1 MKYLTASEMRTFQ
14 RCQRKWWLQEYRGM
28 RKLGGEVQFNRP
40 LGIGNRVHEALAA
53 YYTPE
58 DSVSPLEWLSRSRDE
73 DLSKFPERQADI
85 LAECE
90 LAEIM
95 LTGYVEWLAETG
107 EDQALT
113 VIEAEKAVVVPLEP
127 GRDVS
132 LLTKLDAR
140 VSHDEYGSRL
150 ALEHKGQPLDALV
163 MTPSGPRC
171 MGALRAGDTVMG
183 ADGAPTRVVGT
194 YPLGERD
201 TYRVSFSD
209 ETSLLVTEDHVWSTS
224 LGVMTTAAV
233 RDRQHRRMKIPRCGP
248 AQFNTRPLPVDPYT
262 LGVLLG
268 DGMFTVGSIRVGV
281 TESDQAVIEALRDV
295 AHVKT
300 LAPCNGWKSMLVA
313 TMGRE
318 TLEGAKALGLYGLHS
333 YDKFVPVEYLH
344 SSTEQRLAL
353 LQGLMDS
360 NGSVGP
366 QARYTT
372 TSEQL
377 IKDVQFLVESFGGT
391 LKIKGAMGHVGT
403 RAAGYDT
410 RAMWYGTAQGL
421 SALPLHRLARKQVY
435 RDQVQERGRTI
446 TSVVRD
452 GSAECQCIKVDAA
465 DGLYVTEH
473 FIVTHNTT
481 GAFSQLEP
489 ELRINPQALTEH
501 LAEYLHLLQTD
512 EDPET
517 AQGVLFNML
526 RKVKRTAKANPPF
539 YKRVHVRH
547 TKTEL
552 RNHWYHVV
560 ALADQIKEA
569 TRRLDAGESH
579 QTVVPPAPMGTCA
592 WQCQFFQLCPM
603 FDAEQ
608 DAEMAL
614 LSKFIPGNSLERYD
628 GLLDAASGASPTRP
642 LPDLDSADS

>member
-113 VIEAEKAVVVPLEP
+113 VIEAEKAVVVPLEA
-127 GRDVS
+127 GSDVS

-150 ALEHKGQPLDALV
+150 ALEHK
-163 MTPSGPRC
+163 
-171 MGALRAGDTVMG
+171 
-183 ADGAPTRVVGT
+183 
-194 YPLGERD
+194 
-201 TYRVSFSD
+201 
-209 ETSLLVTEDHVWSTS
+209 
-224 LGVMTTAAV
+224 
-233 RDRQHRRMKIPRCGP
+233 
-248 AQFNTRPLPVDPYT
+248 
-262 LGVLLG
+262 
-268 DGMFTVGSIRVGV
+268 
-281 TESDQAVIEALRDV
+281 
-295 AHVKT
+295 
-300 LAPCNGWKSMLVA
+300 
-313 TMGRE
+313 
-318 TLEGAKALGLYGLHS
+318 
-333 YDKFVPVEYLH
+333 
-344 SSTEQRLAL
+344 
-353 LQGLMDS
+353 
-360 NGSVGP
+360 
-366 QARYTT
+366 
-372 TSEQL
+372 
-377 IKDVQFLVESFGGT
+377 
-391 LKIKGAMGHVGT
+391 
-403 RAAGYDT
+403 
-410 RAMWYGTAQGL
+410 
-421 SALPLHRLARKQVY
+421 
-435 RDQVQERGRTI
+435 
-446 TSVVRD
+446 
-452 GSAECQCIKVDAA
+452 
-465 DGLYVTEH
+465 
-473 FIVTHNTT
+473 TT
-481 GAFSQLEP
+481 GAFNQLEP

-560 ALADQIKEA
+560 ALADQIEEA